1 MMEKSWKLEDLN
13 DCLVWIQDLT
23 PRIII
28 IIIIITSNLNI
39 LYSKE
44 VKENQ
49 KFRDKNKKIR
59 L

>member
-1 MMEKSWKLEDLN
+1 MEKSWKLEDLN
-13 DCLVWIQDLT
+13 DCLVWTQDLT
-23 PRIII
+23 PRI

-44 VKENQ
+44 VKENE

-59 L
+59 I

>member
-1 MMEKSWKLEDLN
+1 MEKSWKLEDLY
-13 DCLVWIQDLT
+13 DCLVWTQDLT

-28 IIIIITSNLNI
+28 IIIITTSNLNI

-59 L
+59 I